1 MTKTNDKQ
9 FEKTWEEFQK
19 LQEIIKDKVRELL
32 EVGTLTPDMLTFEF
46 YDGEQDVD
54 VDYTIA
60 YDNNCKNTTL
70 LHKRYIMELSIE
82 VREKDWE

>member
-1 MTKTNDKQ
+1 
-9 FEKTWEEFQK
+9 
-19 LQEIIKDKVRELL
+19 
-32 EVGTLTPDMLTFEF
+32 MLTFEF

-70 LHKRYIMELSIE
+70 LHKQYIMELRVE
-82 VREKDWE
+82 VREKD